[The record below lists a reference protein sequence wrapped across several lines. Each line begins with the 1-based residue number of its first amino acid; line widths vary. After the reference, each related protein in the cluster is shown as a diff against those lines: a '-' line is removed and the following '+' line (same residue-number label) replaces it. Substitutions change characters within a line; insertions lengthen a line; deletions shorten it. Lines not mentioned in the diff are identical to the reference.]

1 MRALLRRPSLLT
13 KFSVLSLLVIVALG
27 IGVGRMLQ
35 DRIERRAL
43 LESTKLAE
51 TMTTL
56 GMQPILLPG
65 DLAAGQG
72 DDHLSSL
79 DEQLKLRDLDELG
92 ILRLKVFNS
101 DGVIVYSDER
111 SIVGEMHA
119 DSPGVRRALAGEIGS
134 KLTHGTFDTG
144 EGQRALEVYVP
155 LRLGGEGAPDGVV
168 EIYLP
173 YEQVAAAIAEDSR
186 RLYLLLAGGLLLL
199 YATLFR
205 IVAVASRRL
214 RHQALHDDLT
224 DLPNRTLLYDRM
236 EAALTAADRN
246 GEPAALLL
254 VDLDRFK
261 EVNDTLGHDTGD
273 RLLEEVA
280 ARLQGVVRR
289 GDTLAR
295 LGGDEF
301 AVLLRGLP
309 DRGMAAELAGRLQE
323 AIGRPFMLNG
333 VSAVL
338 DASIGIAHCP
348 EHGTDVHTLV
358 QRADVAM
365 YDAKRSRTSI
375 ETYSSERDP
384 YSAERLQL
392 LGELRSAIGN
402 DELVLHYQPKVDV
415 GTQRVIGV
423 EALVRW
429 QHPVHGLLGPV
440 EFVPLAERTGAIG
453 DLTRWVLDN
462 ALAQA
467 RVWRDAGQDLTMAV
481 NLAAANIADATLP
494 DAVAALLERHGVPGE
509 LLECEI
515 SEHTVMADPRRA
527 MAILERL
534 RGLGVKLSLD
544 DFGTGHSSL
553 SYLKRL
559 PLDEVKIDRSF
570 VMGMTDD
577 DNDAAIVR
585 TTIDLA
591 RNLGLEVVAEGVE
604 SQQILNDLSALSCDV
619 AQGFFLS
626 RPLPAAELDG
636 WLAALGYAVSVSLRG
651 PARKPSSS
659 SGSS

>member
-27 IGVGRMLQ
+27 IGVGLMLQ
-35 DRIERRAL
+35 ERIERRAL
-43 LESTKLAE
+43 LEATKLAE

-72 DDHLSSL
+72 DDHLDSL

-92 ILRLKVFNS
+92 ILRLKVFNE

-111 SIVGEMHA
+111 SIVGEAHP
-119 DSPGVRRALAGEIGS
+119 DSPGVRDALAGRVGS
-134 KLTHGTFDTG
+134 KLTHGTFDTNHG
-144 EGQRALEVYVP
+144 RRALEVYVP
-155 LRLGGEGAPDGVV
+155 LRLGGDSEPDGVV

-173 YEQVAAAIAEDSR
+173 YAPVAAAIAEDSQ
-186 RLYLLLAGGLLLL
+186 RLFLLLAVGLLLL

-236 EAALTAADRN
+236 EDALAAAERG

-280 ARLQGVVRR
+280 RRLQGVVRR

-309 DRGMAAELAGRLQE
+309 DRGMAAELAGRLQD
-323 AIGRPFMLNG
+323 AIARPFMLEG
-333 VSAVL
+333 VVAVL

-375 ETYSSERDP
+375 ETYSPERDP

-392 LGELRSAIGN
+392 LGELRSAIGAG
-402 DELVLHYQPKVDV
+402 ELVLHYQPKVDV
-415 GTQRVIGV
+415 GSQRVIGV
-423 EALVRW
+423 EALLRW
-429 QHPVHGLLGPV
+429 QHPVHGLLPPV

-453 DLTRWVLDN
+453 DLTRWVLDA
-462 ALAQA
+462 ALAQCRA
-467 RVWRDAGQDLTMAV
+467 WRDAGLDLTMAV
-481 NLAAANIADATLP
+481 NLAAPNIADATLP
-494 DAVAALLERHGVPGE
+494 DTVASLLELHGVPGDR
-509 LLECEI
+509 LECEI

-534 RGLGVKLSLD
+534 RALGVKLSLD

-604 SQQILNDLSALSCDV
+604 TEAIMRNLSDLSCDV
-619 AQGFFLS
+619 AQGFYLS
-626 RPLPAAELDG
+626 KPLPAADLDG
-636 WLAALGYAVSVSLRG
+636 WLRG
-651 PARKPSSS
+651 RA
-659 SGSS
+659 GSSTPSA

>member
-27 IGVGRMLQ
+27 IGVGAMLQ
-35 DRIERRAL
+35 ERIERRAL
-43 LESTKLAE
+43 LEATKLGE
-51 TMTTL
+51 TMTLL

-65 DLAAGQG
+65 DLAAGQNET
-72 DDHLSSL
+72 HLDAL
-79 DEQLKLRDLDELG
+79 DEQLKLRDLDTLG
-92 ILRLKVFNS
+92 ILRLKVFNN

-111 SIVGEMHA
+111 EIVGEAHPE
-119 DSPGVRRALAGEIGS
+119 SPGVRRALTGKVEGR
-134 KLTHGTFDTG
+134 LTHGTFDDGHGT
-144 EGQRALEVYVP
+144 RALEVYVP
-155 LRLGGEGAPDGVV
+155 LRLGGDGTPDGVV

-173 YEQVAAAIAEDSR
+173 YEPVAAAIAEDTQQ
-186 RLYLLLAGGLLLL
+186 LILLLAGGLLLL
-199 YATLFR
+199 YAVLFR
-205 IVAVASRRL
+205 IVAVASRKL

-224 DLPNRTLLYDRM
+224 DLPNRALLYERM
-236 EAALTAADRN
+236 EAALAAAERN

-309 DRGMAAELAGRLQE
+309 DRGMAAELAGRLQD
-323 AIGRPFMLNG
+323 AIARPFMLNG
-333 VSAVL
+333 VAAVL

-375 ETYSSERDP
+375 ETYTSERDP

-392 LGELRSAIGN
+392 LGELRAAIGAG
-402 DELVLHYQPKVDV
+402 ELVLHYQPKVDV
-415 GTQRVIGV
+415 ASQRVIGV

-429 QHPVHGLLGPV
+429 QHPVHGLLGPA

-481 NLAAANIADATLP
+481 NLAAPNIADATLP
-494 DAVAALLERHGVPGE
+494 DAVAALLERHGVPGDR
-509 LLECEI
+509 LECEI

-591 RNLGLEVVAEGVE
+591 RNLGLDVVAEGVE
-604 SQQILNDLSALSCDV
+604 SETILRNLSELSCDI
-619 AQGFFLS
+619 AQGFYLS

-636 WLAALGYAVSVSLRG
+636 WLAARAS
-651 PARKPSSS
+651 ATPSA
-659 SGSS
+659 

>member
-1 MRALLRRPSLLT
+1 MRRPSLLT
-13 KFSVLSLLVIVALG
+13 KFSVLSLLLIVALG
-27 IGVGRMLQ
+27 LGVGLVLHE
-35 DRIERRAL
+35 RIERRAL
-43 LESTKLAE
+43 LEATKLAE

-56 GMQPILLPG
+56 GLQPILLPG
-65 DLAAGQG
+65 DLAAGHG
-72 DDHLSSL
+72 ESHLASL
-79 DEQLKLRDLDELG
+79 DEQLKLRDFDRLG
-92 ILRLKVFNS
+92 IRRLKVFNE

-111 SIVGEMHA
+111 SIVGEGHL
-119 DSPGVRRALAGEIGS
+119 DSPDIRSALAGNVERSVKETRFADGKGS
-134 KLTHGTFDTG
+134 HS
-144 EGQRALEVYVP
+144 LEVYVP
-155 LRLGGEGAPDGVV
+155 LRLEGDEEPDGVV
-168 EIYLP
+168 EVYLP
-173 YEQVAAAIAEDSR
+173 YAPVAAAIAEDSR
-186 RLYLLLAGGLLLL
+186 RLYLLLALGFVLL

-224 DLPNRTLLYDRM
+224 DLPNRALLYDRM
-236 EAALTAADRN
+236 EAALTAAERS

-261 EVNDTLGHDTGD
+261 EVNDTLGHDSGD

-309 DRGMAAELAGRLQE
+309 DRGMAAELAGRLQD
-323 AIGRPFMLNG
+323 AIARPFLLNG

-375 ETYSSERDP
+375 ETYSPDRDP
-384 YSAERLQL
+384 YSSERLQL
-392 LGELRSAIGN
+392 LGELRAAIGAG
-402 DELVLHYQPKVDV
+402 ELVLHFQPKVDV
-415 GTQRVIGV
+415 PTQRVIGV

-467 RVWRDAGQDLTMAV
+467 RAWRDAGLDLTMAV
-481 NLAAANIADATLP
+481 NLAAPNIADATLP
-494 DAVAALLERHGVPGE
+494 DTVAELLERHGVPGDR
-509 LLECEI
+509 LECEI

-534 RGLGVKLSLD
+534 RALGVRLSLD

-604 SQQILNDLSALSCDV
+604 SEQILRDLSDLSCDV
-619 AQGFFLS
+619 AQGFYLS

-636 WLAALGYAVSVSLRG
+636 WLADRASST
-651 PARKPSSS
+651 PSA
-659 SGSS
+659 

>member
-27 IGVGRMLQ
+27 IGVGSMLQ
-35 DRIERRAL
+35 ERIERRAL
-43 LESTKLAE
+43 LEATKLGE
-51 TMTTL
+51 TMTLL

-65 DLAAGQG
+65 DLAAGQNET
-72 DDHLSSL
+72 HLDAL
-79 DEQLKLRDLDELG
+79 DEQLKLRDLDTLG
-92 ILRLKVFNS
+92 ILRLKVFNN

-111 SIVGEMHA
+111 EIVGEAHPE
-119 DSPGVRRALAGEIGS
+119 SPGVRRALTGKVEGR
-134 KLTHGTFDTG
+134 LTHGTFDDGHGT
-144 EGQRALEVYVP
+144 RALEVYVP
-155 LRLGGEGAPDGVV
+155 LRLGGDGTPDGVV

-173 YEQVAAAIAEDSR
+173 YEPVAAAIAEDTR
-186 RLYLLLAGGLLLL
+186 QLILLLAGGLLLL
-199 YATLFR
+199 YAVLFR
-205 IVAVASRRL
+205 IVAVASRKL

-224 DLPNRTLLYDRM
+224 DLPNRALLYERM
-236 EAALTAADRN
+236 EAALAAAERN

-309 DRGMAAELAGRLQE
+309 DRGMAAELAGRLQD
-323 AIGRPFMLNG
+323 AIARPFMLNG
-333 VSAVL
+333 VAAVL

-375 ETYSSERDP
+375 ETYTSERDP

-392 LGELRSAIGN
+392 LGELRAAIGAG
-402 DELVLHYQPKVDV
+402 ELVLHYQPKVDV
-415 GTQRVIGV
+415 ASQRVIGV

-429 QHPVHGLLGPV
+429 QHPVHGLLGPA

-481 NLAAANIADATLP
+481 NLAAPNIADATLP
-494 DAVAALLERHGVPGE
+494 DAVAALLERHGVPGDR
-509 LLECEI
+509 LECEI

-591 RNLGLEVVAEGVE
+591 RNLGLDVVAEGVE
-604 SQQILNDLSALSCDV
+604 SETILRNLSELSCDI
-619 AQGFFLS
+619 AQGFYLS

-636 WLAALGYAVSVSLRG
+636 WLAARAS
-651 PARKPSSS
+651 ATPSA
-659 SGSS
+659 